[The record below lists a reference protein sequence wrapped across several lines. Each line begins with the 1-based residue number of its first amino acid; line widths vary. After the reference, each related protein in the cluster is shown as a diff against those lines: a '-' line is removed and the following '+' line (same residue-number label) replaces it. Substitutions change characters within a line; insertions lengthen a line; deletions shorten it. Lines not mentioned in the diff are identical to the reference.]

1 MANKLKIGFD
11 AKRLFHNHTGLGNYS
26 RTLVRDLQRLY
37 PEHEYHLFTPKVSD
51 HAEVA
56 YFLDKKK
63 FTIHT
68 YSGKLGWYW
77 RSRGMTKDINAAEID
92 IYHGLSHEIPLNSSD
107 LSAKTVVTFHDLIYE
122 YFPEQFGLW
131 DRYIYKRKYRYAAQH
146 ANRVV
151 AISESTKKDLN
162 DLYQIDASKMSVV
175 YQSCNPAFYNAPKSP
190 STDEKYLLYV
200 GSLIERKSFMLIVE
214 AMATIPMDKRTTVKV
229 VGKGSHYANLVKARI
244 SELDLVDQ
252 FDFLDHIDNEALL
265 SIYDNAI
272 AMVYPSIYEG
282 FGIPLIES
290 LYRDTPV
297 ITTTASSLPEA
308 AGPGAIYIEPN
319 DKANLAKAMM
329 DIVSDLDLRNKL
341 SIEGKT
347 YISERFKDTTAAT
360 GMMALYLEM
369 MEKC

>member
-1 MANKLKIGFD
+1 MNKLKIGFD

-26 RTLVRDLQRLY
+26 RTLVRDLQRLF
-37 PEHEYHLFTPKVSD
+37 PEHEYHLFTPKVSK
-51 HAEVA
+51 HPEVI
-56 YFLDKKK
+56 YFLDDKK

-68 YSGKLGWYW
+68 HKGKLGAYW
-77 RSRGMTKDINAAEID
+77 RSRGMTKDINAADID
-92 IYHGLSHEIPLNSSD
+92 IYHGLSHEIPLNSDSIN
-107 LSAKTVVTFHDLIYE
+107 AKTIVTFHDLIYE
-122 YFPEQFGLW
+122 FYPEQFGLW
-131 DRYIYKRKYRYAAQH
+131 DRYMYKRKYRYAAQN
-146 ANRVV
+146 ANRIV
-151 AISESTKKDLN
+151 AISESTKRDLN
-162 DLYQIDASKMSVV
+162 DLYRIDASKISVV

-214 AMATIPMDKRTTVKV
+214 AMATIPKDKRTTVKV
-229 VGKGSHYANLVKARI
+229 VGKGSHYADRVKTRI
-244 SELDLVDQ
+244 SELDLVEY
-252 FDFLDHIDNEALL
+252 FEFLNHIDNEALL

-319 DKANLAKAMM
+319 DQASLAKAMM
-329 DIVSDLDLRNKL
+329 DIVSDQDLRNKL
-341 SIEGKT
+341 SKDGKA
-347 YISERFKDTTAAT
+347 YVSERYRDTTAAT
-360 GMMALYLEM
+360 GMMALYLKM
-369 MEKC
+369 MANC